1 MGVKEGG
8 ETMMRRQITIALLAL
23 GTVAGYASGFS
34 SLRCRAEA
42 RRDAFQRHVASICVD
57 AAREAERSWP
67 RRAAPAVHAPA
78 AADADTGAGP

>member
-1 MGVKEGG
+1 
-8 ETMMRRQITIALLAL
+8 MMRRQITIALLAL
-23 GTVAGYASGFS
+23 GTVAGFASGFS

-67 RRAAPAVHAPA
+67 RSAPRAAHAPA
-78 AADADTGAGP
+78 AADPDTGAGP

>member
-1 MGVKEGG
+1 
-8 ETMMRRQITIALLAL
+8 MMRRQITIVLLAL

-57 AAREAERSWP
+57 AAREAERSWS
-67 RRAAPAVHAPA
+67 RSAARAVHAPA